1 MFYIYAR
8 LQSFYW
14 SIDFT
19 RVFKNKAYG
28 KKYNVVL
35 HLQTEGLAYD
45 ETYNFEL
52 QVVVVK
58 RITKVDY
65 QRPDTKNDYKT
76 KHLLHKFNKKIII
89 R

>member
-1 MFYIYAR
+1 M
-8 LQSFYW
+8 
-14 SIDFT
+14 
-19 RVFKNKAYG
+19 
-28 KKYNVVL
+28 L
-35 HLQTEGLAYD
+35 HLQTEELAYD